1 MSAVQARALVHEGR
15 TFVVPSA
22 TVALAPD
29 ERLALAIVTGDAFGP
44 GGQRITYSL
53 EPGAID
59 LGLVRS
65 GRCPLLIEHHPYV
78 ENLLGSVVA
87 ATVEGDEL
95 RLLCR
100 FARGGRA
107 DEVWSLLE
115 QGFPLSISWGGGIQ
129 HAEPAGDDLVRA
141 VRWKL
146 IEVSV
151 CVRGRDERAHI
162 RPLAADEDA
171 AAMMRAMDPDDPA
184 GLGRRLALRRRLHLD
199 DWQRW
204 VDTAAPRLARAV
216 GADLDATADA
226 LGELVSEHVRAIE
239 EATTP

>member
-1 MSAVQARALVHEGR
+1 MTDVQARALVHQGR

-22 TVALAPD
+22 TVALDRD
-29 ERLALAIVTGDAFGP
+29 ERLALAIVTSGAFGY
-44 GGQRITYSL
+44 GGQRIAYSL

-59 LGLVRS
+59 LSLVRS
-65 GRCPLLIEHHPYV
+65 GRCPLLVEHHPYV

-100 FARGGRA
+100 FARGGRS
-107 DEVWSLLE
+107 DEIWSMLE
-115 QGFPLSISWGGGIQ
+115 QGFPLSVSAGGEIE
-129 HAEPAGDDLVRA
+129 HAEPAGEDLVRA

-146 IEVSV
+146 VEVSV

-171 AAMMRAMDPDDPA
+171 AAMMRAMDPNDPD
-184 GLGRRLALRRRLHLD
+184 GLARRLALRRRLRLD

-216 GADLDATADA
+216 GADPDATADA
-226 LGELVSEHVRAIE
+226 LGALVSEHVREIE